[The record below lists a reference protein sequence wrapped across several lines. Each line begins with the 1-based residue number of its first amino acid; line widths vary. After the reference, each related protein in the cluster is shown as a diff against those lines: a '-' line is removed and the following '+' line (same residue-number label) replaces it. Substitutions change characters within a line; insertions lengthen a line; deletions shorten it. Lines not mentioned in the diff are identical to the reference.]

1 MGSFQD
7 ECAVMAQGPP
17 DFFDACIQEALALIP
32 EEFQP
37 FLDNVEILVEDW
49 ASDAVLDELEV
60 PLDEDLYGLY
70 TGTPLPERDQALPP
84 MPCQVTLFREPLLE
98 DFPDP
103 EDLRREIAVTV
114 LHEIAHHFG
123 ISEARLE
130 ELGWD

>member
-7 ECAVMAQGPP
+7 ERAVMVQGPP
-17 DFFDACIQEALALIP
+17 DFFDACIREALALIP

-37 FLDNVEILVEDW
+37 FLDNVAILVDDW
-49 ASDAVLDELEV
+49 APDDLLDELEV
-60 PLDEDLYGLY
+60 PFDEDLYGLY
-70 TGTPLPERDQALPP
+70 SGASLLERDPALPP
-84 MPCQVTLFREPLLE
+84 PPCQVTLYKGPLLE

-123 ISEARLE
+123 IPESRLE